1 MSNSNATNPASNK
14 RLTLA
19 ELDEIV
25 RIINQYNLKNED
37 RDFICGPI
45 CRKLTE
51 ERMFLRVPTLRG
63 IAKDFQKEHPDM
75 PLPELLKSVDAE
87 QVAKTA
93 C

>member
-1 MSNSNATNPASNK
+1 MSNSNATNRASNK

-37 RDFICGPI
+37 REFICGPI

-63 IAKDFQKEHPDM
+63 IAKDFQEEHPDK
-75 PLPELLKSVDAE
+75 PLPELLQSMYPEK
-87 QVAKTA
+87 VATA
-93 C
+93 A